1 MGFSDLLICQK
12 RSIRSVGQTVN
23 VVLKQRIEF
32 RDGDCFCLFVVFN
45 KLTYF
50 RVVCA
55 VNVINVAVP
64 VYEKRVTLHSAA
76 RLQ

>member
-23 VVLKQRIEF
+23 VVLKQCIEV
-32 RDGDCFCLFVVFN
+32 RDGDCFCLLVVLN

-50 RVVCA
+50 RVVGTI
-55 VNVINVAVP
+55 NVINVAVT
-64 VYEKRVTLHSAA
+64 VYEKRVTLYPTAH
-76 RLQ
+76 LQ